1 MDGGRRMTRVS
12 TVTSPASSGA
22 GSMRAPGYRNPSDP
36 LGYDSLASA
45 RFSRIFNLILIKDRT
60 PWRAMVSA
68 RFRHERCQGLSRGK
82 IGVTE
87 ISSMLAPTHAPDMS
101 KLQPSTIEDYEPHT
115 AGTSAVG
122 RPTANSKSS
131 LTPSVLQRKPRQG
144 KACTHKSPSRVRFR
158 GARLT

>member
-1 MDGGRRMTRVS
+1 MELAHARRLHANSLREMDGGRRMTGVS

-36 LGYDSLASA
+36 LGNDSLASA

-60 PWRAMVSA
+60 PWRATVSA

-101 KLQPSTIEDYEPHT
+101 KLQPSTIEDYEPHHHHYGGYERGGQT
-115 AGTSAVG
+115 DSKQQIQ
-122 RPTANSKSS
+122 PNSIGAPKK
-131 LTPSVLQRKPRQG
+131 TPPG
-144 KACTHKSPSRVRFR
+144 
-158 GARLT
+158 